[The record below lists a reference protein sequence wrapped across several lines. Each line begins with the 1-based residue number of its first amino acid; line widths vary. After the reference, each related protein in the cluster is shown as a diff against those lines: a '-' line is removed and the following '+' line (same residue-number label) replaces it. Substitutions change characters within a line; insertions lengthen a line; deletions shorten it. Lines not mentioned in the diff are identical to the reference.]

1 MISQQQLVLERE
13 QLLHRVSAYFSKR
26 QDVVGAFVV
35 GSIPNGSADA
45 YSDIDLRVVATPA
58 EQERLISEKLDM
70 PALWGDWLFNEWLG
84 GTQHCVS
91 HFRSFLKIDV
101 FYWNVETLQP
111 SPFLRFNAN
120 ILFDRTGQIQDL
132 LHQSALLTFP
142 PPEVTEVSRVISK
155 ALACAH
161 EAIRKTKRG
170 ELFYAQSLIES
181 LRSYMIQ
188 MEDWLRFFEPVTVA
202 DFKIQHRI
210 SERLRAVLSS
220 SYAPL
225 DASTIEAVTVELSKV
240 LTDQIFE
247 LHNCFDLPR
256 PLENDAYAV
265 ELVTKQLVG

>member
-13 QLLHRVSAYFSKR
+13 QLLQRVSAYFSKQ
-26 QDVVGAFVV
+26 QDVVGAFVA

-58 EQERLISEKLDM
+58 GQERLISEKFDM
-70 PALWGDWLFNEWLG
+70 PILWGDWLFNEWRS

-111 SPFLRFNAN
+111 SPFLRFDAD
-120 ILFDRTGQIQDL
+120 ILFDRTGQVQEL
-132 LHQSALLTFP
+132 LNQSALLSFP
-142 PPEVTEVSRVISK
+142 PPETTEISRVMSK

-161 EAIRKTKRG
+161 EVIRKAKRG
-170 ELFYAQSLIES
+170 ELFHAQALLES

-188 MEDWLRFFEPVTVA
+188 MEDWLCSFEPVAVA
-202 DFKIQHRI
+202 DFKVEHRI
-210 SERLRAVLSS
+210 SERLRAALAS

-225 DASTIEAVTVELSKV
+225 EATTLEAATIELSKV
-240 LTDQIFE
+240 LSEQISE
-247 LHNCFDLPR
+247 LHSCFALQR
-256 PLENDAYAV
+256 PLENDVYAV
-265 ELVTKQLVG
+265 ELVTKRLVG

>member
-1 MISQQQLVLERE
+1 MISQQQLVLERD
-13 QLLHRVSAYFSKR
+13 QLLQRVSAYFSKQ
-26 QDVVGAFVV
+26 QDVVGAFVA

-58 EQERLISEKLDM
+58 GQERLIIEKFDM
-70 PALWGDWLFNEWLG
+70 PALWGDWLFNEWRS

-111 SPFLRFNAN
+111 SPFLRFDTD
-120 ILFDRTGQIQDL
+120 ILFDRTGQVQEL
-132 LHQSALLTFP
+132 LNQSALLTFP
-142 PPEVTEVSRVISK
+142 PPETIEVSRVISK

-161 EAIRKTKRG
+161 EAIRKAKRG
-170 ELFYAQSLIES
+170 ELFYAQSLLDS

-188 MEDWLRFFEPVTVA
+188 MEDWLCSFEPVTVA
-202 DFKIQHRI
+202 DFKIEHRI
-210 SERLRAVLSS
+210 SERLRAALAP

-225 DASTIEAVTVELSKV
+225 EAITLEAVTIELSKV
-240 LTDQIFE
+240 LSDQISE
-247 LHNCFDLPR
+247 LHSCFDLQR
-256 PLENDAYAV
+256 PLENDTYAV